1 MLSKPFAV
9 AVTLLTL
16 LGGLP
21 AQAAEEQGTQKMHVV
36 QPGETLSGLVRK
48 LYPNS
53 PLRETLLQ
61 DALRADNPDAFMRS
75 KPTIL
80 LAGASMKV
88 PSHAALIE
96 QQYKRFS
103 VNGDEDASGDDPQ
116 RKWVRFP

>member
-53 PLRETLLQ
+53 PLRET
-61 DALRADNPDAFMRS
+61 RMRS
-75 KPTIL
+75 CAANP
-80 LAGASMKV
+80 
-88 PSHAALIE
+88 PSCWQAPA
-96 QQYKRFS
+96 
-103 VNGDEDASGDDPQ
+103 
-116 RKWVRFP
+116 

>member
-1 MLSKPFAV
+1 
-9 AVTLLTL
+9 
-16 LGGLP
+16 
-21 AQAAEEQGTQKMHVV
+21 
-36 QPGETLSGLVRK
+36 
-48 LYPNS
+48 
-53 PLRETLLQ
+53 
-61 DALRADNPDAFMRS
+61 MRS

>member
-1 MLSKPFAV
+1 MLSKPSAV
-9 AVTLLTL
+9 ALTLLTL
-16 LGGLP
+16 LGGIP
-21 AQAAEEQGTQKMHVV
+21 AHAGDEAAAPKMLVV

-88 PSHAALIE
+88 PSHAALME